1 MIKFILFL
9 LNLKEVNFL
18 MNLKS
23 KIFKAGI
30 VTALL
35 SGSVLGPASQIVHAT
50 ETSKASTSSSTAEK
64 KLDKKAKETITSSSS
79 SSNSTSTVSS
89 SSSSSASVDKSK
101 IDKTDVKASVSS
113 SAEKEKTVTDELEKI
128 VSKEDVKEAEALHET
143 AKVDL
148 PDSKETAKEADEL
161 KAVLEEVDSHKEEIQ
176 KVESEANVLQET
188 KAKKDLEV
196 IEDLKKQIEAKKKEI
211 AEKKAAEEG
220 QVSNPQTTSQS
231 QNIAVPIT
239 VDGNTIQT
247 SGKLFEP
254 NYNDAGSYP
263 VGQCTWGAKVL
274 APWAGH
280 YWGNGGQWTA
290 SAAAAGFKTGTV
302 PKVGAIACWTDGG
315 YGHVAVVTDV
325 QSVNSIQVLESN
337 YLGNQTIGNYRGW
350 FDPTVAQ
357 GTVSY
362 IYPPGS

>member
-1 MIKFILFL
+1 
-9 LNLKEVNFL
+9 

-23 KIFKAGI
+23 KIFKAGM

-50 ETSKASTSSSTAEK
+50 ETSKAGASSSNVEKKSDKKGKETVTSSSAS
-64 KLDKKAKETITSSSS
+64 TI
-79 SSNSTSTVSS
+79 S

-161 KAVLEEVDSHKEEIQ
+161 KAVLQEVDSHKEEIQ

-196 IEDLKKQIEAKKKEI
+196 KSIEEKEESSKTAIEDLKKQIEAKKKEI
-211 AEKKAAEEG
+211 AEKKAVEEG
-220 QVSNPQTTSQS
+220 QVSSPQTTSQS

>member
-1 MIKFILFL
+1 
-9 LNLKEVNFL
+9 

-23 KIFKAGI
+23 KIFKAGM

-35 SGSVLGPASQIVHAT
+35 SGSVLGPASQVVHAT
-50 ETSKASTSSSTAEK
+50 ETSKTSTSSSAAEK
-64 KLDKKAKETITSSSS
+64 KLDKKAKETVTSSSSS

-89 SSSSSASVDKSK
+89 SSSSTTSVDKSK
-101 IDKTDVKASVSS
+101 VDKTDVKASISS

-161 KAVLEEVDSHKEEIQ
+161 KAVLEEVDSHKEEVQ
-176 KVESEANVLQET
+176 KVENEANVLQET

-196 IEDLKKQIEAKKKEI
+196 KSIEEKEKSSKTAIEDLKKQIEAKKKEI

-220 QVSNPQTTSQS
+220 QVSNPQTTPQS

>member
-1 MIKFILFL
+1 
-9 LNLKEVNFL
+9 

-23 KIFKAGI
+23 KIFKAGM

-35 SGSVLGPASQIVHAT
+35 SGSVLGPTSQIVHAT
-50 ETSKASTSSSTAEK
+50 ETSKASTSSSNVEK
-64 KLDKKAKETITSSSS
+64 KSDKKGKETVTSSSS
-79 SSNSTSTVSS
+79 SSVSTISS
-89 SSSSSASVDKSK
+89 SSSSTSVDKSK
-101 IDKTDVKASVSS
+101 IDKTDVKVSVSS

-148 PDSKETAKEADEL
+148 SDSKETAKEADEL
-161 KAVLEEVDSHKEEIQ
+161 KAVLEEVDSHKEKIQ
-176 KVESEANVLQET
+176 KAENEANVLQET

-196 IEDLKKQIEAKKKEI
+196 KSIEEKEKSSKTAIEDLKKQIEAKKKEI

-220 QVSNPQTTSQS
+220 QVSNPQTTPQS

>member
-1 MIKFILFL
+1 
-9 LNLKEVNFL
+9 

-23 KIFKAGI
+23 KIFKAGM

-35 SGSVLGPASQIVHAT
+35 SGSVLGPASQVVHAT
-50 ETSKASTSSSTAEK
+50 ETSKASSSSSTVEK
-64 KLDKKAKETITSSSS
+64 KADKKVKEAATSSSS
-79 SSNSTSTVSS
+79 SSAISS
-89 SSSSSASVDKSK
+89 SSSSSTTSIADKSK
-101 IDKTDVKASVSS
+101 VDKTDVKASVSS
-113 SAEKEKTVTDELEKI
+113 SVEKEKTVTDELEKI

-161 KAVLEEVDSHKEEIQ
+161 KAVLDEVDSHKEEVQ
-176 KVESEANVLQET
+176 KVENEANVLQET

-196 IEDLKKQIEAKKKEI
+196 KSVEEKEKSSKAAIEDLKKQIEAKKKEI

-220 QVSNPQTTSQS
+220 QVASLQTTSQS

-290 SAAAAGFKTGTV
+290 SATAAGFKTGTV

-337 YLGNQTIGNYRGW
+337 YLGNQTISNYRGW

>member
-1 MIKFILFL
+1 MSILAKKSEPNNLINTEEKNNNFLEITEYKENLEFEVLETFSEKISDFIGKNDYQKVIEFTEKQLYL
-9 LNLKEVNFL
+9 LNQVF
-18 MNLKS
+18 
-23 KIFKAGI
+23 
-30 VTALL
+30 
-35 SGSVLGPASQIVHAT
+35 
-50 ETSKASTSSSTAEK
+50 
-64 KLDKKAKETITSSSS
+64 
-79 SSNSTSTVSS
+79 
-89 SSSSSASVDKSK
+89 
-101 IDKTDVKASVSS
+101 
-113 SAEKEKTVTDELEKI
+113 TDELEKI

-196 IEDLKKQIEAKKKEI
+196 KSIEEKEKSSKTAIEDLKKQIEAKKKEI

-220 QVSNPQTTSQS
+220 QVSNPQTTPQS